1 MFFNQ
6 KTLKNNYYLHIFNS
20 KFTSTNT
27 INHER
32 TLLAMH
38 PDRQFTFCQCQKNIS
53 GTVTDESGTPLAGVN
68 VNVVEKGTTNGATT
82 DFNGKYEI
90 EVSGNYE

>member
-1 MFFNQ
+1 MLCTLIASLHFANAQ
-6 KTLKNNYYLHIFNS
+6 KTSPVRLP
-20 KFTSTNT
+20 T
-27 INHER
+27 R
-32 TLLAMH
+32 AA
-38 PDRQFTFCQCQKNIS
+38 PP
-53 GTVTDESGTPLAGVN
+53 PLAG